1 MLLIGGTMKQ
11 QDTYHDPIIIKGEGY
26 VAKVYKPI
34 LTEEERARRMKKI
47 EQSAARLLASL
58 EKE

>member
-1 MLLIGGTMKQ
+1 MKQ

-34 LTEEERARRMKKI
+34 LAEEERARRMKKI

>member
-1 MLLIGGTMKQ
+1 MKPKQ
-11 QDTYHDPIIIKGEGY
+11 QDTYQEPIIIKGEGY

-47 EQSAARLLASL
+47 EQSAARLLASIP
-58 EKE
+58 EK